1 MKPLSGETFFGRWL
15 ARLAGAIQ
23 TRPRWFIWPQ
33 LLLFLACVL
42 YTVDRLE
49 FSTNRNDLVG
59 GKHKYH
65 ENYLRL
71 KAEFPQQDDLV
82 VMVEGSDLELNRQ
95 FVERLGARLEAAKVR
110 IPVPS
115 SAAQTAADHG
125 RIAGWLRAAVKAETQ
140 PRETI
145 ETNLF
150 ANVFFKGDLRSL
162 GSKALLF
169 VPEPDLRDLRK
180 TLQEYQPFIG
190 QFTKATNLV
199 MLFELVN
206 TQIRTAS
213 RDENAENRSLV
224 GALPA
229 LERIVS
235 QATAALKRP
244 GKPPSPGLNALFN
257 AGPEAEREIYLTF
270 GKGSV
275 FLVNAHATTEEL
287 NGEAV
292 ERMRALIE
300 LTRAEVPGVNVGFTG
315 EPVLELDEMLQSQKD
330 TTVASIV
337 SLIIC
342 ALIFIYGYHETG
354 RPLKATLCLV
364 IGLGYTM
371 AFATATIGHLN
382 ILTIT
387 FVPMLVGLAI
397 DFGVHLVTRYEEEL
411 RHGKSETEA
420 LAKAMVFTGKGIFT
434 GAITTAMGF
443 LAMAFT
449 NFRGIQEMG
458 VICGGGLLICLVP
471 MMTLLP
477 ALLLRGRQNVLDHQI
492 QVPDH
497 RARIEKWWLDRPW
510 TTIGAALTLC
520 VIAGVF
526 ALRVHFDY
534 NLLNMQSQG
543 LAAVEAEHKLMAAA
557 NKSVIF
563 GEVAATNLDQ
573 AAEWE
578 AKLLSLSTVTNVDSI
593 TRFLRENPKDKL
605 ALIGAIKA
613 DIAPLAFG
621 PADAAPANILDLSRT
636 LFSLR
641 GYLGAAL
648 EEVQKEDPALAQ
660 KLASLRTAIDAL
672 RKEMLAGRERDAAAK
687 AIQLG
692 IYQQALFDDVRETFH
707 VLKTQDDRGRLMITD
722 LPKTLRDRFVG
733 LNGSILLQVN
743 PKKDIWQREN
753 QRDFIEQLRTVD
765 PNVTGTPVQLYEYTT
780 LLKKSYEDAAWY
792 SLAAISVMVLLHFR
806 SLKALLLA
814 LLPVGIGSLWLVGLM
829 GAFHIPFNPANIM
842 TLPLVIGIGVTNG
855 IHILNRFAEE
865 QNPSILAKSTG
876 KAVLVSGLTTIAGFG
891 SLVLAKHQ
899 GIQSLG
905 YVMAA
910 GTAACMIAGLTF
922 LPALLNLMMRKV
934 RQIKQPSAI
943 TE

>member
-1 MKPLSGETFFGRWL
+1 MKALSGETFFGRLL
-15 ARLAGAIQ
+15 ARLSAAICA
-23 TRPRWFIWPQ
+23 RPRWFIWPQ
-33 LLLFLACVL
+33 LLLFVACVL
-42 YTVDRLE
+42 FTVDRLQ

-71 KAEFPQQDDLV
+71 KAEFTQTDDLV
-82 VMVEGSDLELNRQ
+82 VMVESDAPEKNRQ
-95 FVERLGARLEAAKVR
+95 FVERLGAKLEAATVR
-110 IPVPS
+110 IP
-115 SAAQTAADHG
+115 AATEAQGAADSS
-125 RIAGWLRAAVKAETQ
+125 RLAGWFRSALNSNSKRV
-140 PRETI
+140 ETI

-150 ANVFFKGDLRSL
+150 VNVFYKGDLRSL

-169 VPEPDLRDLRK
+169 VPETDLRDLRK
-180 TLQEYQPFIG
+180 TLKDYQPFIG

-199 MLFELVN
+199 TLFELVN

-213 RDENAENRSLV
+213 REDNAENRSMV

-257 AGPEAEREIYLTF
+257 AGPEAEREIYITF
-270 GKGSV
+270 GEGRV
-275 FLVNAHATTEEL
+275 FLVNAHAATEDL
-287 NGEAV
+287 NGDAV
-292 ERMRALIE
+292 ERTRLLIE
-300 LTRAEVPGVNVGFTG
+300 ETRAEVPGVNVGFTG

-330 TTVASIV
+330 TTLASIV

-342 ALIFIYGYHETG
+342 AMIFIYGYNETG
-354 RPLKATLCLV
+354 RPLKATFCLV

-411 RHGKSETEA
+411 RHGRTETEA

-434 GAITTAMGF
+434 GAVTTAMGF

-449 NFRGIQEMG
+449 GFRGIQEMG

-477 ALLLRGRQNVLDHQI
+477 ALLLRGRQNMLDHQI
-492 QVPDH
+492 HLPDH

-510 TTIGAALTLC
+510 VTVGASLVLC
-520 VIAGVF
+520 VLSAVF
-526 ALRVHFDY
+526 VGRVFFDY

-543 LAAVEAEHKLMAAA
+543 LASVATEHKLMAAA

-563 GEVAATNLDQ
+563 GEVVATNLDQ
-573 AAEWE
+573 AADFE
-578 AKLLSLSTVTNVDSI
+578 ARLMTLGSVTNIDSI
-593 TRFLRENPKDKL
+593 TRFLRENPKAKL
-605 ALIGAIKA
+605 ALIGDIKA
-613 DIAPLAFG
+613 DLAPLSFA
-621 PADAAPANILDLSRT
+621 PADPLPVDIAGLSRT
-636 LFSLR
+636 LYSLR
-641 GYLGAAL
+641 GYLGAAMA
-648 EEVQKEDPALAQ
+648 EVKTNDAPLARQLAALQ
-660 KLASLRTAIDAL
+660 LAIDGL
-672 RKEMLAGRERDAAAK
+672 RKEMLAGRDRDLAAK
-687 AIQLG
+687 AVQLAT
-692 IYQQALFDDVRETFH
+692 YQQALFDDVRETFN
-707 VLKTQDDRGRLMITD
+707 VLQTQDNRDQLRIED
-722 LPKTLRDRFVG
+722 LPKALRDRFVG
-733 LNGSILLQVN
+733 RTGNILLMVN

-753 QRDFIEQLRTVD
+753 QRAFITDLRTVD

-780 LLKKSYEDAAWY
+780 LLKKSYEEAAWY

-806 SLKALLLA
+806 SLTALVLT
-814 LLPVGIGSLWLVGLM
+814 LLPVGIGSLWLIGLM
-829 GAFHIPFNPANIM
+829 GAFDIPFNPANIM

-891 SLVLAKHQ
+891 SLVLAEHQ

-905 YVMAA
+905 YVMAT

-922 LPALLNLMMRKV
+922 LPALLNLLMRKGWL
-934 RQIKQPSAI
+934 IKQPSAI
-943 TE
+943 T

>member
-1 MKPLSGETFFGRWL
+1 
-15 ARLAGAIQ
+15 
-23 TRPRWFIWPQ
+23 
-33 LLLFLACVL
+33 
-42 YTVDRLE
+42 
-49 FSTNRNDLVG
+49 
-59 GKHKYH
+59 
-65 ENYLRL
+65 
-71 KAEFPQQDDLV
+71 
-82 VMVEGSDLELNRQ
+82 
-95 FVERLGARLEAAKVR
+95 
-110 IPVPS
+110 
-115 SAAQTAADHG
+115 
-125 RIAGWLRAAVKAETQ
+125 
-140 PRETI
+140 
-145 ETNLF
+145 
-150 ANVFFKGDLRSL
+150 
-162 GSKALLF
+162 
-169 VPEPDLRDLRK
+169 
-180 TLQEYQPFIG
+180 
-190 QFTKATNLV
+190 
-199 MLFELVN
+199 
-206 TQIRTAS
+206 
-213 RDENAENRSLV
+213 
-224 GALPA
+224 
-229 LERIVS
+229 
-235 QATAALKRP
+235 
-244 GKPPSPGLNALFN
+244 
-257 AGPEAEREIYLTF
+257 
-270 GKGSV
+270 
-275 FLVNAHATTEEL
+275 
-287 NGEAV
+287 
-292 ERMRALIE
+292 
-300 LTRAEVPGVNVGFTG
+300 VPGVNVGFTG

-342 ALIFIYGYHETG
+342 ALIFIYGYNETG
-354 RPLKATLCLV
+354 RPIKATLCLI

-371 AFATATIGHLN
+371 AFATASIGHLN

-411 RHGKSETEA
+411 RHGKTEA
-420 LAKAMVFTGKGIFT
+420 EAVAKAMVFTGKGIFT
-434 GAITTAMGF
+434 GAVTTAMGF

-492 QVPDH
+492 HVPDH

-510 TTIGAALTLC
+510 VTIGASLTLC
-520 VIAGVF
+520 AIAALF
-526 ALRVHFDY
+526 AGRVYFDY

-543 LAAVEAEHKLMAAA
+543 LAAVETEHKLMAAA

-578 AKLLSLSTVTNVDSI
+578 TKLMALSTVTNVDSI
-593 TRFLRENPKDKL
+593 TRFLRENPKEKL
-605 ALIGAIKA
+605 ALIGNIKD
-613 DIAPLAFG
+613 DIASLSFS
-621 PADAAPANILDLSRT
+621 PADAAPVKIADLSRT

-648 EEVQKEDPALAQ
+648 QEVQKEDPALAKQ
-660 KLASLRTAIDAL
+660 LASLRTAIDEL
-672 RKEMLAGRERDAAAK
+672 RREMLAGRDRDAAAK
-687 AIQLG
+687 AQQLG
-692 IYQQALFDDVRETFH
+692 VYQQALFDDVRETFH
-707 VLKTQDDRGRLMITD
+707 VLQTQDNRDRLQVDD
-722 LPKTLRDRFVG
+722 LPKALRERFVG
-733 LNGSILLQVN
+733 LHGSILLQVN

-753 QRDFIEQLRTVD
+753 QREFIAELRTVD

-806 SLKALLLA
+806 SGMALVLA

-829 GAFHIPFNPANIM
+829 GAFGIPFNPANIM

-891 SLVLAKHQ
+891 SLVLAEHQ

-905 YVMAA
+905 YVMAT

-922 LPALLNLMMRKV
+922 LPALLNLLMRKI
-934 RQIKQPSAI
+934 RLIKQPSAI
-943 TE
+943 TK

>member
-1 MKPLSGETFFGRWL
+1 MKALSGETFFGRLL
-15 ARLAGAIQ
+15 ARGAAAICA
-23 TRPRWFIWPQ
+23 RPRWFIWPQ
-33 LLLFLACVL
+33 LLLFVLCVL
-42 YTVDRLE
+42 FTIDRLQ

-65 ENYLRL
+65 ENYLGL
-71 KAEFPQQDDLV
+71 KKEFPQQDDLV
-82 VMVEGSDLELNRQ
+82 VVVESDEPEKNRQ
-95 FVERLGARLEAAKVR
+95 FVERLGAKMEAATIR
-110 IPVPS
+110 VPAS
-115 SAAQTAADHG
+115 PEARGTAASS
-125 RIAGWLRAAVKAETQ
+125 RLAGWIRAGLNSNKQHVEL
-140 PRETI
+140 I

-150 ANVFFKGDLRSL
+150 VNVFYKGDLRSL

-169 VPEPDLRDLRK
+169 VPEPDLRELRK
-180 TLQEYQPFIG
+180 TLKDYQPFIG

-199 MLFELVN
+199 TLFELVN

-213 RDENAENRSLV
+213 REDSAENRSLV

-257 AGPEAEREIYLTF
+257 AGPEAEREIYITF
-270 GKGSV
+270 AEGR
-275 FLVNAHATTEEL
+275 LYLINAQAPTEDL
-287 NGEAV
+287 NGDAV
-292 ERMRALIE
+292 EQLRALIE
-300 LTRAEVPGVNVGFTG
+300 ETRAEVPGVNVGFTG
-315 EPVLELDEMLQSQKD
+315 EPVLEVDEMLQSQKD

-337 SLIIC
+337 SLLIC
-342 ALIFIYGYHETG
+342 AVIFIYGYNETG
-354 RPLKATLCLV
+354 RPLKATFCLI

-411 RHGKSETEA
+411 RHGKTEAEA

-434 GAITTAMGF
+434 GAVTTAMGF

-449 NFRGIQEMG
+449 GFRGIQEMG

-477 ALLLRGRQNVLDHQI
+477 ALLLRGRQNLLDHQI
-492 QVPDH
+492 HEPDY

-510 TTIGAALTLC
+510 VTIGASLALCAVSALFAGR
-520 VIAGVF
+520 VI
-526 ALRVHFDY
+526 FDY

-543 LAAVEAEHKLMAAA
+543 LASVATEYKLMAAA

-563 GEVAATNLDQ
+563 GEMVATNLDQ
-573 AAEWE
+573 AAAWE
-578 AKLLSLSTVTNVDSI
+578 AKLLKLNSVTNVDSI
-593 TRFLRENPKDKL
+593 TRFLRENPKEKL
-605 ALIGAIKA
+605 ALIGDIKA
-613 DIAPLAFG
+613 DVAPLSFA
-621 PADAAPANILDLSRT
+621 PADSAPVTIPHLSRT

-648 EEVQKEDPALAQ
+648 EEVQKEDPALAKQ
-660 KLASLRTAIDAL
+660 LASLRTAIDSL
-672 RKEMLAGRERDAAAK
+672 RKEMLAGRDRDIAAK
-687 AIQLG
+687 AVQLAVF
-692 IYQQALFDDVRETFH
+692 QQALFNDVRETFL
-707 VLKTQDDRGRLMITD
+707 VLQTQDNRDRLQIDD
-722 LPKTLRDRFVG
+722 LPGALRNRFVG
-733 LNGSILLQVN
+733 IHGNLLLMVN

-753 QRDFIEQLRTVD
+753 QREFIQELRTVD

-780 LLKKSYEDAAWY
+780 LLKKSYQDAAWY
-792 SLAAISVMVLLHFR
+792 SLAAISLMVLLHFR
-806 SLKALLLA
+806 SVTALVLA

-829 GAFHIPFNPANIM
+829 GAFGIPFNPANIM

-891 SLVLAKHQ
+891 SLVLAEHQ

-905 YVMAA
+905 YVMAT
-910 GTAACMIAGLTF
+910 GTAACLIAGLTF
-922 LPALLNLMMRKV
+922 LPALLNLLMRKM
-934 RQIKQPSAI
+934 RLIKQPSAI
-943 TE
+943 T